1 MKNFEKIW
9 NNCNPNIKG
18 FIFILLASA
27 TFPIMGTIVK
37 YLTLELHPFQLA
49 FFRCFFGLIILIPI
63 ILKNEPSKILNTNRL
78 KLHIIR
84 GLFGVGAIMAGFTAL
99 SMLPLATAVTL
110 GYTRILFL
118 VPLAILFVGEKP
130 AFLRVIL
137 IIIGFLGVILIIN
150 PNNDS
155 GITYY
160 AAIIALIGAFFVSC
174 VKLTVKSLTS
184 SESTLTIQL
193 YYGII
198 SSISLLI
205 PCIIFWGSISIS
217 NLLLIFLA
225 AICGTIAQML
235 TIWGLRNSTT
245 TVVMPADYSRL
256 IFAGIY
262 GFFIFNEIPYLN
274 EIIGSIV
281 IIVATM
287 IILLLDQIKK
297 K

>member
-1 MKNFEKIW
+1 
-9 NNCNPNIKG
+9 
-18 FIFILLASA
+18 
-27 TFPIMGTIVK
+27 
-37 YLTLELHPFQLA
+37 
-49 FFRCFFGLIILIPI
+49 
-63 ILKNEPSKILNTNRL
+63 
-78 KLHIIR
+78 
-84 GLFGVGAIMAGFTAL
+84 MAGFTAL
-99 SMLPLATAVTL
+99 SLMPLATAVTL

-118 VPLAILFVGEKP
+118 VPLAMIFVGEKP
-130 AFLRVIL
+130 GLLRIIL
-137 IIIGFLGVILIIN
+137 IILGFIGVILIIN

-155 GITYY
+155 NITYY
-160 AAIIALIGAFFVSC
+160 SAIIALIGAFFVSC

-198 SSISLLI
+198 SSIGLI
-205 PCIIFWGSISIS
+205 LPCIIFWNSISLFS
-217 NLLLIFLA
+217 LLLIFLA
-225 AICGTIAQML
+225 AACGTIGQMF
-235 TIWGLRNSTT
+235 TIWGLKNSTT

-262 GFFIFNEIPYLN
+262 GFIIFNELPFLN

-281 IIVATM
+281 IIIATM